1 MQLQFWHTIDV
12 PPERAWSIFHGRI
25 EHMAPELPD
34 VHQVRILE
42 HREPEMT
49 RLEQDLAWAIDQRV
63 IPHSA
68 RPFIGDQLRELLSTL
83 YWDHKNRRVDFRFY
97 HLRLPGLFDCQG
109 QADLSWAAEGTHIRI
124 SADLAIKPHLLP
136 GVPRWLGRSVEPAV
150 RRVVERTLGRIL
162 DALPGA
168 VARISHDD
176 AASWAG

>member
-1 MQLQFWHTIDV
+1 MQLQFRHTIDV
-12 PPERAWSIFHGRI
+12 APERAWSIFHGRI

-42 HREPEMT
+42 RREPDRS

-83 YWDHKNRRVDFRFY
+83 YWNHESRTVDFRFY
-97 HLRLPGLFDCQG
+97 HLQLPGLFDCRG
-109 QADLSWAAEGTHIRI
+109 QADLAEAADGTHIRI
-124 SADLAIKPHLLP
+124 SADLDIQPHLLP
-136 GVPRWLGRSVEPAV
+136 GVPRWLGRSVQPAV

-162 DALPGA
+162 DALPHA
-168 VARISHDD
+168 VARISHEGP
-176 AASWAG
+176 SSRVG